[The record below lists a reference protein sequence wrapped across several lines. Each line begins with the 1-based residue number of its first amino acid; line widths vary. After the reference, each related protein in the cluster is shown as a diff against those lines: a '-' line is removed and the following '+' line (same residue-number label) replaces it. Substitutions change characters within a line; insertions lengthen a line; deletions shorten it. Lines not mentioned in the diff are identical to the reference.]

1 MLEHRELQ
9 HSAQAHLN
17 AGRLDEAPKLTL
29 EMSSRRVR
37 ANRVTFNELLHARV
51 FAKCRVGA
59 WKVLDHM
66 KSANIAMNAVTCS
79 ILLKNMTAHTPQRN
93 IKRAFDL
100 VLETE
105 VNDAFLS
112 AAVEAC
118 NRLQHMKPL
127 SQLLN
132 RLPCMSSNV
141 SAPIFGAMIKS
152 FGQIKEMDRV
162 RELWKQM
169 TARGLQPD
177 PVIFGCIAEAL
188 AMNGQPGR
196 PWS

>member
-37 ANRVTFNELLHARV
+37 ANRVTFNELLYARV
-51 FAKCRVGA
+51 FAKYRVGA
-59 WKVLDHM
+59 WKFLDHM

-79 ILLKNMTAHTPQRN
+79 FLLKSLMAHTPQRN
-93 IKRAFDL
+93 IKSAFYL

-105 VNDAFLS
+105 VDDAFLS

-118 NRLQHMKPL
+118 NKLQHMKPL

-132 RLPCMSSNV
+132 SLV
-141 SAPIFGAMIKS
+141 
-152 FGQIKEMDRV
+152 
-162 RELWKQM
+162 ELF
-169 TARGLQPD
+169 
-177 PVIFGCIAEAL
+177 I
-188 AMNGQPGR
+188 
-196 PWS
+196 